1 MGEKGL
7 KKDSENLLALT
18 RIFFFF
24 QNHGSNFNP
33 NPLAGLN
40 GSSDEEP
47 EELPA
52 LNRIKKDKNPPKD
65 NVGRK
70 LRLRRQRPDPESY
83 PRERV
88 WANVDPRPFY
98 QPETRPDYDP
108 FQRIV
113 DSPIFRGQVEAKKS
127 RHRRDEDNEEA
138 FSSGIQFRAYGGEAG
153 TGRSA
158 GPEPRRTPAPKKSG
172 PPPTQRPPE
181 LAPQID
187 ENFVSTLFKHPE
199 AVKIVFDYLEKEK
212 ALTSTTTT
220 TTPKPTT
227 KTTTTKRTTT
237 TTTTKAPRSKAP
249 KPSVTPPPKPISA
262 NQAKINRLNS
272 LFGLALLATENNNN
286 NNGQRPEGQPDK
298 QPDRNKRPEKVPSLA
313 SFFGQVEKSDI
324 KKKSEI
330 PSLSSI
336 FSAIEKLPQ
345 RPEKVENPLVTG
357 EKKPDLQFFGP
368 SDFVPKAKYSLPV
381 HTNGPMKLKYVSAKD
396 FPFNTP
402 FGIVPIPR

>member
-1 MGEKGL
+1 M
-7 KKDSENLLALT
+7 S
-18 RIFFFF
+18 F
-24 QNHGSNFNP
+24 QLQGSNFDP

-40 GSSDEEP
+40 GSSDEQQDED
-47 EELPA
+47 LPP
-52 LNRIKKDKNPPKD
+52 LNRIKKNKNAQ
-65 NVGRK
+65 NGNGRK
-70 LRLRRQRPDPESY
+70 IRFRRQRPEPEFY
-83 PRERV
+83 PRDRV
-88 WANVDPRPFY
+88 WASVDPKPVY
-98 QPETRPDYDP
+98 QPEIPARNEPI
-108 FQRIV
+108 QKIV
-113 DSPIFRGQVEAKKS
+113 DTPIFRDHVEDKRA
-127 RHRRDEDNEEA
+127 RQRRSEENVDNY
-138 FSSGIQFRAYGGEAG
+138 SSGIQYRAYGSEAG

-181 LAPQID
+181 HAPQID
-187 ENFVSTLFKHPE
+187 ENFVSNLFKHPE

-220 TTPKPTT
+220 TTPRPTT
-227 KTTTTKRTTT
+227 KTTTTKRTTAA
-237 TTTTKAPRSKAP
+237 TTTKAAKSKAP
-249 KPSVTPPPKPISA
+249 KPSVTPPPKPVSA

-272 LFGLALLATENNNN
+272 LFGLALLATDNNNKN
-286 NNGQRPEGQPDK
+286 NRPRPEGQPETS
-298 QPDRNKRPEKVPSLA
+298 DRNQRPDKFPSLA
-313 SFFGQVEKSDI
+313 SLFGQVEKSDI

-336 FSAIEKLPQ
+336 FSDIEKLPQ

-368 SDFVPKAKYSLPV
+368 SDFVPKSKYSLPV